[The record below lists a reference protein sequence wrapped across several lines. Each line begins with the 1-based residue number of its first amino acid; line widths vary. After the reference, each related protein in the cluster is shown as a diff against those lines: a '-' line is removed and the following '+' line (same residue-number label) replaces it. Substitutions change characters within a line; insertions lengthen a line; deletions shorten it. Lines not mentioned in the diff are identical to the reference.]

1 MLKLNAKPLFA
12 AKVIDKPNAFLRNNG
27 FATDTASD
35 IVIGKV
41 RRLNLD
47 RLEKL
52 CLILNC
58 TPHDILE
65 WEPDAS
71 LVDPKK
77 YELSKL
83 IKDKKIVVLSEEMR
97 GLTLAQI
104 EEVHRFVESKM
115 SENLK
120 QPKRCGVAN
129 NFD

>member
-12 AKVIDKPNAFLRNNG
+12 AKAIDEPNAFLRNNG

-104 EEVHRFVESKM
+104 EEVHRFVESKK

-120 QPKRCGVAN
+120 
-129 NFD
+129 

>member
-12 AKVIDKPNAFLRNNG
+12 AKAIDKPNAFLRKNG
-27 FATDTASD
+27 FSTYTASD
-35 IVIGKV
+35 VVIGKV
-41 RRLNLD
+41 RMLNFD
-47 RLEKL
+47 RMEKL

-58 TPHDILE
+58 TPHDVLE

-83 IKDKKIVVLSEEMR
+83 IKDKKVVVLSEELR

-104 EEVHRFVESKM
+104 EEVHKFVEDKKK
-115 SENLK
+115 EK
-120 QPKRCGVAN
+120 DKII
-129 NFD
+129 